1 MSQRQHW
8 HGMQMQMPAEA
19 WQSQVSSLSSLTK
32 LTLIRFFMKN

>member
-8 HGMQMQMPAEA
+8 HGMQMPAEA
-19 WQSQVSSLSSLTK
+19 WQSKVSSLSSLTK